1 MTAINLIASSP
12 SVSVGSAV
20 LSAQQYI
27 DVDVVSVNQTFNLT
41 SIIVDKISNKK
52 VGNIQWGTFTWSA
65 TASLYTAIQYQS
77 TGQLVASSTSA
88 VVIDT
93 TGGTI
98 TITDLAI
105 NTWGMYIV
113 KLEIISSDNVYS
125 ITITSNAILVK
136 NQTSELFGKIEMIL
150 KFFSFSCSLHLYR
163 SSTSKFHIRP

>member
-1 MTAINLIASSP
+1 MTGINLVASSP
-12 SVSVGSAV
+12 SVSVGNAV

-41 SIIVDKISNKK
+41 SIIVDKISNKQ
-52 VGNIQWGTFTWSA
+52 VGNIQWGSFTWLA
-65 TASLYTAIQYQS
+65 TASLYTALQYQA

-98 TITDLAI
+98 TITDLKI
-105 NTWGMYIV
+105 NAQGMYVV
-113 KLEIISSDNVYS
+113 KLQITSSDNVYS

-136 NQTSELFGKIEMIL
+136 NQSSKLFEKIEMTL
-150 KFFSFSCSLHLYR
+150 KFFSFSGS
-163 SSTSKFHIRP
+163 

>member
-1 MTAINLIASSP
+1 VTGINLVASSP
-12 SVSVGSAV
+12 SVSVGNAV

-41 SIIVDKISNKK
+41 SIIVDKISNKQ
-52 VGNIQWGTFTWSA
+52 VGNIQWGSFTWLA
-65 TASLYTAIQYQS
+65 TASLYTALQYQA

-98 TITDLAI
+98 TITDLKI
-105 NTWGMYIV
+105 NAQGMYVV
-113 KLEIISSDNVYS
+113 KLQITSSDNVYS

-136 NQTSELFGKIEMIL
+136 NQSSKLFEKIEMTL
-150 KFFSFSCSLHLYR
+150 KFFSFSGS
-163 SSTSKFHIRP
+163 